1 MALIRTVDTK
11 YRRFQDAKAMFVT
24 RYDEDGNLERET
36 YDIHDIVGDTVSLTQ
51 DDAERTEIPWEFG
64 DDPLDENTSLGTK
77 TFTCQCLDFQNVIM
91 RTLFGCQIVNGAV
104 VFPAEYKDLFVMI
117 RIVFDDVDFVLPYVK
132 MDAKPVLEN
141 LRSDIARGELTGTL
155 YSKLVYIAPQ
165 PFTTATSPVANNVL
179 PAYLGHDSNQ
189 AANYQLDT
197 PMVYVP
203 NMGGVR
209 RGIAARAVYVH
220 DIDPNNPPTGNYFD
234 WFTDFHE
241 FDATRSYAITVGVD
255 ATGTGNGTVNIAGAG
270 AMTTVNIGYGNSVTI
285 EAVPATGST
294 FTRWSDGNTEPVRTI
309 IPTADMTLEAVF
321 A

>member
-1 MALIRTVDTK
+1 MALIKTVDTK

-24 RYDEDGNLERET
+24 RYDDDGNLERET

-64 DDPLDENTSLGTK
+64 DDPLDENTSLGKK

-91 RTLFGCQIVNGAV
+91 RTLFGCEIINGSV
-104 VFPAEYKDLFVMI
+104 VFPSEYKDLYVMI

-165 PFTTATSPVANNVL
+165 PYQGTGSVVPAAVQNNVL
-179 PAYLGHDSNQ
+179 PAYIGH
-189 AANYQLDT
+189 ANPQDYQRET

-209 RGIAARAVYVH
+209 RGIAARAVYVR
-220 DIDPNNPPTGNYFD
+220 DIDPNTPPTGNYFD

-241 FDATRSYAITVGVD
+241 SMGGYTITVS
-255 ATGTGNGTVNIAGAG
+255 AGADG
-270 AMTTVNIGYGNSVTI
+270 SVAIDNNGGLLTVEVGYGNAVTI
-285 EAVPATGST
+285 RATADSGHT
-294 FTRWSDGNTEPVRTI
+294 FVGWSDGDTNAVRTI
-309 IPTADMTLEAVF
+309 IPTGDMTLTANF